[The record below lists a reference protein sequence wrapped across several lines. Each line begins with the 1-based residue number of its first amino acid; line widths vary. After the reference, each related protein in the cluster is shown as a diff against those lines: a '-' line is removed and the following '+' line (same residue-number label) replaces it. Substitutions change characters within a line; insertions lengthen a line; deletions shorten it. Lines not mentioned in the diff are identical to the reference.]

1 MRSYSQLSEFDLLLD
16 LDLTFDLANNRLC
29 PVHNVQAYFG

>member
-16 LDLTFDLANNRLC
+16 FDLDILNLIFWLTFTFTFDSF
-29 PVHNVQAYFG
+29 P